1 MAEKLSQEELEKPVK
16 RYQIEALSDKFDVMN
31 KSFEEKLT
39 VIIKQTS
46 DLVTKEQLKIEV
58 GIINRRIDEE
68 IVSVKKET
76 RKVFWIVFAA
86 VIALAGNLIIGL
98 FKLK

>member
-1 MAEKLSQEELEKPVK
+1 MTEKLSQEELEKPVK
-16 RYQIEALSDKFDVMN
+16 RYQIEALSDKFDVM
-31 KSFEEKLT
+31 KDSFEEKLT
-39 VIIKQTS
+39 IIINQTS
-46 DLVTKEQLKIEV
+46 TLVTKDQMAVEV
-58 GIINRRIDEE
+58 ETINRRIDEE

-86 VIALAGNLIIGL
+86 VIALVGNLIAGL